1 MSDEELRIFALSNMQ
16 LLIITGI
23 EEGKYAD
30 KALEAFELIIKRKKG
45 TPEIYEAYILILE
58 LTYQYEK
65 SYDLLLSL
73 LHDGNTKELA
83 LKFLSSYTY
92 CAEKL
97 QSFSDFISCKKEL
110 INMTKDLEDKKKLQ
124 KELQIYKN
132 D

>member
-73 LHDGNTKELA
+73 LHDGNAKELA
-83 LKFLSSYTY
+83 LNFYHP
-92 CAEKL
+92 
-97 QSFSDFISCKKEL
+97 IL
-110 INMTKDLEDKKKLQ
+110 IAL
-124 KELQIYKN
+124 KN
-132 D
+132 YRVSVTLYLARKN